1 MSALRTAANA
11 LFIATVVSGLSLAG
25 AAVRA
30 DTDITTANSSDDTET
45 DSGDAA
51 ATNNGTAFVGHQGGD
66 GETDI
71 EASDIDNDNATNV
84 QEGDNEVEANQS
96 ATSESG
102 AAVGG
107 QVIGGVSSGDMTINA
122 TNSSTDVEAETG
134 DADSSNDFAAFVGLT
149 AGSDTAVG
157 ADITNGDATNVQ
169 EGDND
174 AEVNQASTAVTGD
187 GVAGQV
193 LGAVSAGTTSV
204 TLANTSED
212 ADATSGDS
220 TQEDDAAVFTGL
232 TATGT
237 IDVV

>member
-1 MSALRTAANA
+1 MLLLAAV
-11 LFIATVVSGLSLAG
+11 LSLSGLFADG
-25 AAVRA
+25 AHA

-45 DSGDAA
+45 TSGDAA
-51 ATNNGTAFVGHQGGD
+51 ATNSGAAFAGHQSGGEGD
-66 GETDI
+66 VSAE
-71 EASDIDNDNATNV
+71 DIDNDSATNV
-84 QEGDNEVEANQS
+84 QEGDNEVEADQS
-96 ATSESG
+96 ANSESG

-107 QVIGGVSSGDMTINA
+107 QVIGGVSSGDLTINA
-122 TNSSTDVEAETG
+122 TNSSEDVDVETG

-157 ADITNGDATNVQ
+157 ADIFNDDATNVQ

-212 ADATSGDS
+212 TDATSGDS
-220 TQEDDAAVFTGL
+220 TQEDDAAIFTGL
-232 TATGT
+232 NATG
-237 IDVV
+237 IVDVT